1 MDKKNT
7 FIGVLIVGAAFA
19 LMLWQ
24 GKQAQETQQEQA
36 LLQEAQQ
43 QLQETAPAI
52 PEAPKANAAKK
63 TSTLFQQNTK
73 HDHEAD
79 LLVSSEEEVTYSL
92 ENEYIQVLFTN
103 LGGAIKTVGLKK
115 YPAIQDEPAPFRFNE
130 GSSVPAL
137 GISTTDAETAGPQQ
151 YAPAYALVQQ
161 DNSTITFRLTTQEGL
176 VIERAYDITQ
186 GDSERDP
193 YVIVHETRFANNM
206 EHAADLKHIY
216 LHLGTVP
223 PVKNDKMGEF
233 LNFGYY
239 NGEKAK
245 FIKIGEFQ
253 GRSGFMGIGKKLPVD
268 SVEEN
273 TSPILWGSLKNQFFT
288 GVLTPKQPSIGF
300 FVSPEDL
307 PIEGD
312 ASEAEMGI
320 AASMKFDLGQLPAGG
335 TSILTADYYVGPK
348 EYTRL
353 EKLGANQ
360 DLVMQFGIFGFISKL
375 LLIMMKGIYSIIP
388 NYGVA
393 IIIVTAIIKLLTWPL
408 TNASTRA
415 SKKMA
420 KLQGPLK
427 ELREKHKDNPQKAQQ
442 ESMKLF
448 KEYKVNPAA
457 GCLPI
462 LIQIPVFLGLFW
474 MLRSA
479 SELRFAHFLWIQ
491 DLSLPDTM
499 AVIAGFPLNILPLFM
514 GVTMFFQ
521 MKLTPSPSADPIQRK
536 VFQFMPFV
544 FLVICYNFPSG
555 LVLYWTVQNLLTITQ
570 QTITNRRAD
579 PIADAIPTTLADTR
593 KNKKRRKK

>member
-7 FIGVLIVGAAFA
+7 FIGILIIGAAFA

-24 GKQAQETQQEQA
+24 GKHTQGTQQENA
-36 LLQEAQQ
+36 PLQSIQQ
-43 QLQETAPAI
+43 QGEKTLSAVV
-52 PEAPKANAAKK
+52 PEQSKTTLTLKALPIN
-63 TSTLFQQNTK
+63 
-73 HDHEAD
+73 
-79 LLVSSEEEVTYSL
+79 SSEEEITYSL
-92 ENEYIQVLFTN
+92 ENEYIKVIFTN

-115 YPAIQDEPAPFRFNE
+115 YLAVQDKPEPFRFNE
-130 GSSVPAL
+130 GSIIPAL
-137 GISTTDAETAGPQQ
+137 GLSTMNAEDAVPQQ
-151 YAPAYALVQQ
+151 YASPYALLKQ
-161 DNSTITFRLTTQEGL
+161 DDSTITFRLITEEGL
-176 VIERAYDITQ
+176 VIERAYDITEAS
-186 GDSERDP
+186 SERDP
-193 YVIVHETRFANNM
+193 YVIAHETRFTNNM
-206 EHAADLKHIY
+206 EHAANLKHVY
-216 LHLGTVP
+216 MHLGTVP
-223 PVKNDKMGEF
+223 PVQNDKMGEF

-239 NGEKAK
+239 NGDKAK

-253 GRSGFMGIGKKLPVD
+253 GRSGFMGIGKKLPVN
-268 SVEEN
+268 SIEEN
-273 TSPILWGSLKNQFFT
+273 TTPILWGSLKNQFFT
-288 GVLTPKQPSIGF
+288 GVLTPQKPSVGF
-300 FVSPEDL
+300 SVNAEEL
-307 PIEGD
+307 PIEGT
-312 ASEAEMGI
+312 SGETEMGI
-320 AASMKFDLGQLPAGG
+320 AASMRFDLGQLPTGE
-335 TSILTADYYVGPK
+335 TSILATQYYVGPK

-353 EKLGANQ
+353 EKLGEHQ

-393 IIIVTAIIKLLTWPL
+393 IIIVTAVIKLLTWPL

-415 SKKMA
+415 SKRMA

-427 ELREKHKDNPQKAQQ
+427 EIREKHKDNPQKAQQ

-462 LIQIPVFLGLFW
+462 LIQIPIFLGLFW

-491 DLSLPDTM
+491 DLSLPDTV
-499 AVIAGFPLNILPLFM
+499 ATIAGFPFNILPLFM

-521 MKLTPSPSADPIQRK
+521 MKMTPSPSADPIQRK
-536 VFQFMPFV
+536 VFQFMPFI

-570 QTITNRRAD
+570 QAITNRRSD
-579 PIADAIPTTLADTR
+579 PAADAIPSTLAETR

>member
-7 FIGVLIVGAAFA
+7 FIGVIIIGAAFA

-24 GKQAQETQQEQA
+24 GKQAQEAQREQTALTQTEPVHIASASDASITEKPNDTQGTS
-36 LLQEAQQ
+36 LLQAVDGQ
-43 QLQETAPAI
+43 
-52 PEAPKANAAKK
+52 KK
-63 TSTLFQQNTK
+63 NVPTVPSGK
-73 HDHEAD
+73 EI
-79 LLVSSEEEVTYSL
+79 TYTL
-92 ENEYIQVLFTN
+92 ENDYIRILFTN

-115 YPAIQDEPAPFRFNE
+115 YPAVQDEPEPFCFNE

-137 GISTTDAETAGPQQ
+137 GISTHDPERAGPQQ
-151 YAPAYALVQQ
+151 YAPAYELVEQAK
-161 DNSTITFRLTTQEGL
+161 DAITFRLTTKEGL
-176 VIERAYDITQ
+176 TIERTYNVAQ
-186 GDSERDP
+186 DSSIRDP
-193 YVIVHETRFANNM
+193 YVIVHETRFSNGMDGAS
-206 EHAADLKHIY
+206 DLKHIY

-223 PVKNDKMGEF
+223 PVQNDKMGEF

-253 GRSGFMGIGKKLPVD
+253 GRSGFMGIGKKTPVA

-273 TSPILWGSLKNQFFT
+273 TTPIVWGSLKNQFFT
-288 GVLTPKQPSIGF
+288 GVLTPEKPSVGF
-300 FVSPEDL
+300 FVSPETL
-307 PIEGD
+307 PVEGSQD
-312 ASEAEMGI
+312 ETELGI
-320 AASMKFDLGQLPAGG
+320 SASMKFDLGQLAAGG
-335 TSILTADYYVGPK
+335 SQTLTASYYVGPK

-353 EKLGANQ
+353 EKLGQNQ

-393 IIIVTAIIKLLTWPL
+393 IIIVTIFIKLLTWPL

-415 SKKMA
+415 SKRMA

-427 ELREKHKDNPQKAQQ
+427 EIREKHKDNPQKAQQ

-457 GCLPI
+457 GCIPI
-462 LIQIPVFLGLFW
+462 LIQIPIFLGLFW

-499 AVIAGFPLNILPLFM
+499 AVIGGFPLNILPLFM

-521 MKLTPSPSADPIQRK
+521 MKMTPSPSADPIQRK
-536 VFQFMPFV
+536 VFQFMPFI

-579 PIADAIPTTLADTR
+579 PEADAIPSTLAETR
-593 KNKKRRKK
+593 KKRRKK